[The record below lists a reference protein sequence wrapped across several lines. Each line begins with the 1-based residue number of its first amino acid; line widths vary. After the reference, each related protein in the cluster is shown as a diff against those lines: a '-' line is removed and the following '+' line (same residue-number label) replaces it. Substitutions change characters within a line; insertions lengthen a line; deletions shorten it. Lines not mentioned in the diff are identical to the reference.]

1 MSKDFDDKALEFFKS
16 YQDRDMMKW
25 QGMMLS
31 AYTAA
36 LNKERQRSKIE
47 YKKRR
52 QRKILQPFLRYS

>member
-31 AYTAA
+31 AHTAA

-47 YKKRR
+47 YK
-52 QRKILQPFLRYS
+52 